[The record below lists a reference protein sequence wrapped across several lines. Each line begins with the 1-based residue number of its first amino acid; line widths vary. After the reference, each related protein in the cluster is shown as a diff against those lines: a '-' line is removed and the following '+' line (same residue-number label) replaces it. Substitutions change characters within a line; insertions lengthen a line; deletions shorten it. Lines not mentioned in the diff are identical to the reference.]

1 VADAT
6 TPGEFDPIFR
16 QGVPIVGGHAV
27 NLWATYYSPRG
38 DNELREF
45 APFISKDGDIY
56 LKDPQIAQAVA
67 TAAGWRFEKNP
78 EARSAVLGRIVL
90 EKGGVRLDV
99 HVMRSVNG
107 LSEADLAKTESLN
120 LQSGT
125 TYCLPAPD
133 VMLKAKLSNLDTIEQ
148 KERARQDE
156 RHVRMMILCNRHY
169 LLDSVQAVRA
179 GQLAEREAVDR
190 FSATHRV
197 TNSAMARRLDQKH
210 GLKLTAAIPARDAL
224 GDISAFRKLSA
235 FYDHQVH
242 KSGQRERA

>member
-1 VADAT
+1 MADAT

-38 DNELREF
+38 DKELREF

-107 LSEADLAKTESLN
+107 LSEAGPGKDGKFESSERNDL
-120 LQSGT
+120 
-125 TYCLPAPD
+125 LPAGPGRH
-133 VMLKAKLSNLDTIEQ
+133 AKGKTFQ
-148 KERARQDE
+148 PGYHRAKRT
-156 RHVRMMILCNRHY
+156 RPP
-169 LLDSVQAVRA
+169 
-179 GQLAEREAVDR
+179 G
-190 FSATHRV
+190 
-197 TNSAMARRLDQKH
+197 
-210 GLKLTAAIPARDAL
+210 
-224 GDISAFRKLSA
+224 
-235 FYDHQVH
+235 
-242 KSGQRERA
+242 